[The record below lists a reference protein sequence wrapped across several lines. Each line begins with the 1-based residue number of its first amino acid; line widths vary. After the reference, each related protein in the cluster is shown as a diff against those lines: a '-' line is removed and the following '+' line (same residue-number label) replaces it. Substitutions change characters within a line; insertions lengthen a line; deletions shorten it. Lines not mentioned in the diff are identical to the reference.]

1 MSRINTNIPSTI
13 AQRVLNMQ
21 NDRLNLSL
29 QRLSTGLRINSGKD
43 DPAGLIASET
53 MRAEKR
59 AIQAAL
65 TNSARATNVVAV
77 AESGLVEIS
86 RLVEDL
92 EDLVDRTA
100 NETGISIEE
109 RQANQLEIDSILES
123 INRIASSTELQGRRL
138 LSGDLAYTTSGV
150 ATSQITHLQ
159 INSAR
164 IPEDGART
172 VTIDVAVGASLAS
185 IAYTGSTIT
194 GSSRT
199 IEVAGNLGTERL
211 TFASGTT
218 ASQIAAAVNQ
228 SRDITGVSAVV
239 SSGDVRFTSIEYG
252 SSQFV
257 RVQALSG
264 TFTVSAT
271 EDYGNDAQVIV
282 NGQQSIADGLR
293 VSVRSAVFSGD
304 ITLHS
309 GFGSV
314 AGSSGNFTITG
325 GGARFMITPEL
336 DLNSLATLG
345 IDAVTTSALG
355 NREVGL
361 LYTLATGET
370 NAMSQRNYFTAQR
383 IVRTVAQ
390 QIATM
395 RGRLGAF
402 EKDTLETVSNSLKV
416 QYENVTAAESAIRDT
431 DFAIETSNL
440 TRGQILVQSATN
452 VLRLANQAPQ
462 NVLAL
467 LQ

>member
-65 TNSARATNVVAV
+65 TNTARATNVVSV

-86 RLVEDL
+86 SLVNDL

-100 NETGISIEE
+100 NETGISTEE
-109 RQANQLEIDSILES
+109 RQANQLEIDSILDS
-123 INRIASSTELQGRRL
+123 INRIANSTELQGRKL

-150 ATSQITHLQ
+150 AASQISFMQ

-164 IPEDGART
+164 VPETGGRT
-172 VTIDVAVGASLAS
+172 VTIDVAVAASLAS
-185 IAYTGSTIT
+185 IGYTGGTVT
-194 GSSRT
+194 GSAKT

-218 ASQIAAAVNQ
+218 ASQVAAAVNQ
-228 SRDITGVSAVV
+228 SRHLTGVSAVV
-239 SSGDVRFTSIEYG
+239 SGAAVRFTSIEYG
-252 SSQFV
+252 SAQFV
-257 RVQALSG
+257 RVKALSG
-264 TFTVSAT
+264 AFTMSAT
-271 EDYGNDAQVIV
+271 EDYGADAQVTV
-282 NGQQSIADGLR
+282 NGQTAIADGLQ
-293 VSVRSAVFSGD
+293 VNVRSSVFSGD
-304 ITLHS
+304 ITLS
-309 GFGSV
+309 AAFGST
-314 AGSSGNFTITG
+314 AGGTTTFGVTG
-325 GGARFMITPEL
+325 GGAKFMITPKL
-336 DLNSLATLG
+336 DLNSLATVG
-345 IDAVTTSALG
+345 VDAVTTSNLG
-355 NREVGL
+355 HRDVGL
-361 LYTLATGET
+361 LYTLGTGET
-370 NAMSQRNYFTAQR
+370 NAMAQQNYFTAQR
-383 IVRTVAQ
+383 IVRTAAQ
-390 QIATM
+390 QIATA

-431 DFAIETSNL
+431 DFAVETSNL
-440 TRGQILVQSATN
+440 TRAQILVQSATK
-452 VLRLANQAPQ
+452 VLQLANQAPQ

-467 LQ
+467 IQ